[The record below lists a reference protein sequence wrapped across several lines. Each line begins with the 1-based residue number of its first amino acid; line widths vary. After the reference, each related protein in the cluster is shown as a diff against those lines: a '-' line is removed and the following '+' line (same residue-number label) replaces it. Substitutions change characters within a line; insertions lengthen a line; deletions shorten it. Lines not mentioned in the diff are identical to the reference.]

1 MPVSAWT
8 ATSALDPQ
16 RFAPGDRFA
25 VLVSCPE
32 SLQASW
38 DLVVSQAGEAF
49 FPLQPTAALQCG
61 NRVSLP
67 GAFTLS
73 GEAPA
78 SVCVALD
85 PRATIARSELR
96 QRGPAGL
103 PAQSACIV
111 VAPVAP

>member
-1 MPVSAWT
+1 MTAWT

-25 VLVSCPE
+25 VLGSCPE

-38 DLVVSQAGEAF
+38 DLVVFQAGEAF

-67 GAFTLS
+67 DAFTLR
-73 GEAPA
+73 GEAPD
-78 SVCVALD
+78 CVALD
-85 PRATIARSELR
+85 LHAAIARSELR
-96 QRGPAGL
+96 RRGPAGL
-103 PAQSACIV
+103 PSQSACIV